1 MREFI
6 EEQMRRI
13 EIELEIKKRII
24 KKEDRWRRLVR
35 EVELLGIYS
44 DCLLRL
50 ATKNY
55 MGN

>member
-13 EIELEIKKRII
+13 EIELEIKKRIV